1 MIKEGWIHM
10 EKEFIIMNEQG
21 LHARPASE
29 LVKLANSF
37 SSDLTLIYDGKEV
50 DLKSIMGVL
59 SLGVRRGTTIAI
71 KAIGEDNIEAMK
83 AIQKLLESFNLR

>member
-1 MIKEGWIHM
+1 M

-37 SSDLTLIYDGKEV
+37 SSELQLVYDGKEV

-59 SLGVRRGTTIAI
+59 SLGVRRGTTVLV
-71 KAIGEDNIEAMK
+71 KAHGEDSLEAMK
-83 AIQKLLESFNLR
+83 AIQKLLESFSLR